1 MCIRDS
7 GATVSVTPKGQ
18 FKTNTITALHAATLA
33 GAGIGCFTH
42 ATVRNNLAQG
52 QLVPILPN
60 YSMGEWRYYALY
72 PQSRH
77 LAPKVRAF
85 VDYMA
90 DFYQVDA
97 KAAV

>member
-1 MCIRDS
+1 
-7 GATVSVTPKGQ
+7 
-18 FKTNTITALHAATLA
+18 
-33 GAGIGCFTH
+33 
-42 ATVRNNLAQG
+42 
-52 QLVPILPN
+52 
-60 YSMGEWRYYALY
+60 
-72 PQSRH
+72 